1 MNGARRRA
9 RAGLHAI
16 LRHPNGFTDIMALD
30 WSIDHGK
37 RRVVATLRRSTTEED
52 IYRFLGEVIADGAMP
67 YGKIFDASE
76 ATKWIT
82 PNRVGPL
89 AATARLYAR
98 MGLGDVGPL
107 AIVVSGERGKARAG
121 EFALLGDSSR
131 VVRIF
136 STRREAQ
143 AWLNEDPP
151 RPADGR

>member
-1 MNGARRRA
+1 
-9 RAGLHAI
+9 
-16 LRHPNGFTDIMALD
+16 MALD

-52 IYRFLGEVIADGAMP
+52 IYHFLGEVIAEGAMP
-67 YGKIFDASE
+67 YGKIFDVSE
-76 ATKWIT
+76 ATKWIA

-98 MGLGDVGPL
+98 MGLGEVGPL
-107 AIVVSGERGKARAG
+107 AIVVSGEKGKARAR
-121 EFALLGDSSR
+121 EFARLGDANR

-136 STRREAQ
+136 STPREAQ

-151 RPADGR
+151 APAHRQ